1 MCVGGNYTL
10 LDVCLSAGH
19 GAIIHAATV
28 EDSALV
34 GMGATILDGATV
46 CTYHVLPDIATN

>member
-1 MCVGGNYTL
+1 MPHL
-10 LDVCLSAGH
+10 AGH

-28 EDSALV
+28 EDSTLV

-46 CTYHVLPDIATN
+46 STCSSAQLSTSHLSVLYRLRTQ